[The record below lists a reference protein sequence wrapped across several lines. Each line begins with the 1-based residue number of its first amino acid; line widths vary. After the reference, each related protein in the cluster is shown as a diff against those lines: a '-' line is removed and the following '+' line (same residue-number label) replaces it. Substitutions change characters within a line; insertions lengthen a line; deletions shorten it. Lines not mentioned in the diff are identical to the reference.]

1 MKKLLKN
8 KLFMISFTSDMLS
21 NFGDVM
27 YYLALMAY
35 VLQLPEAKVAI
46 ALVSVS
52 ETLPILTAFIM
63 GYFADRTPNKVQM
76 IIRTLLFRVLL
87 YLLVGFVMGF
97 EPGLWVVLVASII
110 NFLSDISGQY
120 ENGLFTP
127 LSLRIVADEDRADS
141 FAFRQA
147 LASVLFIGFQSVG
160 AVLVSVMTYQALAF
174 VNAATFALSA
184 LILFSIQSSIQKLLV
199 QRPLQLEAR
208 PAHQSLFKDIWS
220 SMKEAI
226 RECMKIPEVR
236 KSLVL
241 VPLLNGIFNVIPILI
256 AVIISQDQAF
266 VILNPVTTLALLT
279 TCQLVGGIIGSLLAM
294 NLFRRLEILATI
306 RLVTVFIPIFF
317 FFLYL
322 HNIYGVFSLLFLTM
336 ILTGAINPKFNALIM
351 NNLPEEKLAMIAGG
365 IGTYFQLGGVL
376 LRLLVSG
383 LILPLPVDGISLAFL
398 ALGLYVVFYT
408 FGAKKE
414 AYELT
419 A

>member
-1 MKKLLKN
+1 
-8 KLFMISFTSDMLS
+8 
-21 NFGDVM
+21 
-27 YYLALMAY
+27 
-35 VLQLPEAKVAI
+35 
-46 ALVSVS
+46 
-52 ETLPILTAFIM
+52 
-63 GYFADRTPNKVQM
+63 
-76 IIRTLLFRVLL
+76 
-87 YLLVGFVMGF
+87 
-97 EPGLWVVLVASII
+97 
-110 NFLSDISGQY
+110 
-120 ENGLFTP
+120 
-127 LSLRIVADEDRADS
+127 
-141 FAFRQA
+141 
-147 LASVLFIGFQSVG
+147 
-160 AVLVSVMTYQALAF
+160 
-174 VNAATFALSA
+174 
-184 LILFSIQSSIQKLLV
+184 
-199 QRPLQLEAR
+199 
-208 PAHQSLFKDIWS
+208 
-220 SMKEAI
+220 
-226 RECMKIPEVR
+226 
-236 KSLVL
+236 
-241 VPLLNGIFNVIPILI
+241 
-256 AVIISQDQAF
+256 
-266 VILNPVTTLALLT
+266 
-279 TCQLVGGIIGSLLAM
+279 M